1 MPLRRPRLPAIAAL
15 GLLFL
20 APVPRPAEA
29 QTKKPAGGAP
39 RPKVILVGW
48 DGADWHLLDRL
59 MKEGRLPNLSAIV
72 ANGRTWDLESFQP
85 MASPLVWNTIV
96 TGRTPID
103 HGVADFQELDP
114 KTRQRLPISGRSRK
128 VPAIWNLAGAKG
140 LKVGVVGFWATWP
153 AEKVNGFLVSDRAAP
168 VLFDPKL
175 LVNSQ
180 ALTWPDGLADG
191 VRIILKREWDP
202 PYEEIGK
209 ALRVSR
215 AEFDAAVLAGHD
227 LEDPITGYRKILAA
241 TRVHAKVALELY
253 ERERPDL
260 TMVYFQGT
268 DEIGHVAGR
277 FVPPKPPQVKEED
290 FRKFKDAVEAIYV
303 ESDRVLGL
311 FRAKAGRDGA
321 TLVLASDHGFKWGAD
336 RPAFYSGVQFDTA
349 FLWHRDQGVLA
360 AEGPAIV
367 PAKGRGKASVFD
379 VAPTLCR
386 LMGLPPD
393 PKFEGKPVAGL
404 GGAALPPAVA
414 PVSWEKTVTVERLV
428 VRDMNETEK
437 KAAEEFTKKLIALG
451 YLTGSEA
458 AAVDARPADRAGTET
473 AGHYQNLATF
483 LRARRKYEESLALYR
498 KALEVN
504 PKASSAW
511 MNYSIALFQVDRW
524 AESDEALIR
533 SLQNGYNDP
542 EAAAY
547 RRLSTYMQR
556 IERRPEVRKD
566 LIRYLRS
573 LTAAFPA
580 NDRYQASLG
589 KAFFEDKKCTESQQ
603 IFATIVARK
612 PYDVEALN
620 LMALTSLCLEKP
632 AEAKDW
638 FKRSLAVDPNQ
649 PAVREATTQLERGG
663 SSVR

>member
-1 MPLRRPRLPAIAAL
+1 MPHRRPLLQVFAVL
-15 GLLFL
+15 GLISLASASRSL
-20 APVPRPAEA
+20 GAPV
-29 QTKKPAGGAP
+29 KKPAGGAA

-59 MKEGRLPNLSAIV
+59 MKEGRLPNLSALV

-85 MASPLVWNTIV
+85 MASPLVWNTMV
-96 TGRTPID
+96 TGRTPVD

-128 VPAIWNLAGAKG
+128 VPAIWNLASTMG

-153 AEKVNGFLVSDRAAP
+153 AEKVNGFLISDRTAP

-180 ALTWPDGLADG
+180 ALTWPEGLADG

-215 AEFDAAVLAGHD
+215 AEFDAAVRAGHD

-241 TRVHAKVALELY
+241 TRVHAKIALDLY

-277 FVPPKPPQVKEED
+277 FVAPKPPQVTEED

-303 ESDRVLGL
+303 ESDRILGL

-321 TLVLASDHGFKWGAD
+321 TLVLASDHGFKWGDD

-349 FLWHRDQGVLA
+349 FLWHRDVGILA

-367 PAKGRGKASVFD
+367 PSKERGKASVFD

-386 LMGLPPD
+386 LLGLPTD
-393 PKFEGKPVAGL
+393 PKFDGAPVPGL
-404 GGAALPPAVA
+404 GGAALPPAV
-414 PVSWEKTVTVERLV
+414 PRVSWEKTAKVERLV
-428 VRDMNETEK
+428 VRDMNATEK
-437 KAAEEFTKKLIALG
+437 QAAEEFTKKLIALG

-473 AGHYQNLATF
+473 AGYYSNQATF
-483 LRARRKYEESLALYR
+483 LRYQHKYVESLPLYR

-504 PKASSAW
+504 PKAQTVW

-524 AESDEALIR
+524 AESDDALIKA
-533 SLQNGYNDP
+533 LQFGYNDP

-547 RRLSTYMQR
+547 RRVATYMQR

-566 LIRYLRS
+566 LVRYLRS
-573 LTAAFPA
+573 LTDAFPQ

-589 KAFFEDKKCTESQQ
+589 KALFEDQKCTESQA
-603 IFATIVARK
+603 IFSRIVAKK
-612 PYDVEALN
+612 PKDVEALN
-620 LMALTSLCLEKP
+620 LMGLTSLCQEKP
-632 AEAKDW
+632 AEAKEW
-638 FKRSLAVDPNQ
+638 FRKSLAIDPNQ
-649 PAVREATTQLERGG
+649 TAVREAMTQLERGG
-663 SSVR
+663 SPVR

>member
-1 MPLRRPRLPAIAAL
+1 MPHRRPLLPAVAAL
-15 GLLFL
+15 VFLLASASPL
-20 APVPRPAEA
+20 EA
-29 QTKKPAGGAP
+29 QAKKPAGGAA

-48 DGADWHLLDRL
+48 DGADWSLLDRL
-59 MKEGRLPNLSAIV
+59 MKEGRLPNLSALV
-72 ANGRTWDLESFQP
+72 AGGRTWELASFQP

-96 TGRTPID
+96 TGRTPVD

-114 KTRQRLPISGRSRK
+114 KTRTRLPISGRSRK
-128 VPAIWNLAGAKG
+128 VPAIWNLASAKG

-168 VLFDPKL
+168 VLFDPRL
-175 LVNSQ
+175 LVKSQ
-180 ALTWPDGLADG
+180 ALTWPEGLADG
-191 VRIILKREWDP
+191 VRIVLKREWDP
-202 PYEEIGK
+202 PYEDVGK

-215 AEFDAAVLAGHD
+215 AEFEAAVLAGHD
-227 LEDPITGYRKILAA
+227 LDDPITGYRKILAA
-241 TRVHAKVALELY
+241 TRVHAKIALDLY

-277 FVPPKPPQVKEED
+277 FVAPKLPQVGDEE

-321 TLVLASDHGFKWGAD
+321 TLVLASDHGFKWGPD

-349 FLWHRDQGVLA
+349 FLWHRAEGVLA

-367 PAKGRGKASVFD
+367 ASKERGKASVFD

-386 LMGLPPD
+386 LLGLPAD
-393 PKFEGKPVAGL
+393 PKFEGKAVGGL
-404 GGAALPPAVA
+404 GGAALPAAAA
-414 PVSWEKTVTVERLV
+414 PVSWEKTAKVERLV
-428 VRDMNETEK
+428 VREMDETER

-483 LRARRKYEESLALYR
+483 LRSRHKYEESLPLYR

-504 PKASSAW
+504 PKASTAW

-524 AESDEALIR
+524 VESDDALIKAI
-533 SLQNGYNDP
+533 QFGYNDP

-547 RRLSTYMQR
+547 RRVSTYMQR
-556 IERRPEVRKD
+556 IERRPEVRKE

-573 LTAAFPA
+573 LTAAFPQ
-580 NDRYQASLG
+580 NDRYSASLG
-589 KAFFEDKKCTESQQ
+589 KALFEDQKCAESQQ
-603 IFATIVARK
+603 IFSKIVAK
-612 PYDVEALN
+612 KAYDVEALN
-620 LMALTSLCLEKP
+620 LMALTSLCLQKP
-632 AEAKDW
+632 AEAKEW
-638 FKRSLAVDPNQ
+638 FRKSLAVDPNQ
-649 PAVREATTQLERGG
+649 PAVREAEVQLERGG
-663 SSVR
+663 SPVR